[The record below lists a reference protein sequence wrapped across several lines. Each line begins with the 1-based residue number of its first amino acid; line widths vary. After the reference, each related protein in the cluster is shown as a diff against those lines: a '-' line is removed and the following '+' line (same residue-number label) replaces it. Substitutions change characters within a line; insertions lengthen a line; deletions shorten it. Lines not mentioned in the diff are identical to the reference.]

1 MEKTTIQLSVD
12 TLNRL
17 KNIKR
22 HYRESYD
29 EIVNYLIDENQD
41 DELSEQDIKDIKESL
56 DQYKKGQVY
65 SIDKVAKE
73 MGISLK

>member
-41 DELSEQDIKDIKESL
+41 DELSEQDIKESL